1 VCAVLDAA
9 GKPRLRAEDVL
20 GAALS
25 QFARDYQQFS
35 RGGGFAPFL
44 PRYYAR
50 WLHSGQTVEV
60 VQVTYARFSV
70 TVSAHRRTGT
80 GLSCLAGVPASGAG
94 GHPHAPPRR
103 LSAIMMAVLICL
115 PACLPG
121 APVQEGEQQH
131 KQVLIQGVTEDGYL
145 WGTAVAAAGA
155 EERVELQPVRTRG
168 RARGRAPPSRLDL
181 DRSQGGRPPP

>member
-60 VQVTYARFSV
+60 AQVTTRASV
-70 TVSAHRRTGT
+70 SECQRTGAQAQA
-80 GLSCLAGVPASGAG
+80 C
-94 GHPHAPPRR
+94 HAWRE
-103 LSAIMMAVLICL
+103 C
-115 PACLPG
+115 
-121 APVQEGEQQH
+121 
-131 KQVLIQGVTEDGYL
+131 
-145 WGTAVAAAGA
+145 
-155 EERVELQPVRTRG
+155 QPVG
-168 RARGRAPPSRLDL
+168 REGTPMHPPVVSPPS
-181 DRSQGGRPPP
+181 

>member
-115 PACLPG
+115 PACLP
-121 APVQEGEQQH
+121 AWRPR
-131 KQVLIQGVTEDGYL
+131 
-145 WGTAVAAAGA
+145 AG
-155 EERVELQPVRTRG
+155 G
-168 RARGRAPPSRLDL
+168 
-181 DRSQGGRPPP
+181 

>member
-1 VCAVLDAA
+1 MPGGSA
-9 GKPRLRAEDVL
+9 
-20 GAALS
+20 S
-25 QFARDYQQFS
+25 QW
-35 RGGGFAPFL
+35 GG
-44 PRYYAR
+44 R
-50 WLHSGQTVEV
+50 
-60 VQVTYARFSV
+60 
-70 TVSAHRRTGT
+70 
-80 GLSCLAGVPASGAG
+80 
-94 GHPHAPPRR
+94 APPCTPPSSLRHHDGGVD
-103 LSAIMMAVLICL
+103 LPACL